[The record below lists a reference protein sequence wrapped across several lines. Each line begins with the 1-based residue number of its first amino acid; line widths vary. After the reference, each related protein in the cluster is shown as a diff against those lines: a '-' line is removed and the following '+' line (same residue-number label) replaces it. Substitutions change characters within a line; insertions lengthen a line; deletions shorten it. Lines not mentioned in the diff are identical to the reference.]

1 MFFLY
6 FSGLFYALFNRA
18 FTFSLLLIRTFLFN
32 FIHLNSI
39 NYIHNPEAV
48 NRLIALWALS
58 EGFLGGI
65 LHMAKIPFTGLVLGN
80 VAVILIT
87 LISEFSDGKGRILK
101 ATIIVL
107 IVKGIISPHTPLTAY
122 LAVSLQGLL
131 GELIFY
137 KRKFPA
143 LSALLLGFFVSLL
156 SSFQKIF
163 FLTVIFG
170 KNLWDSI
177 DLFATALFKEF
188 FGLTGSGISASYW
201 IIGAYASV
209 HIVFGTLTG
218 LYASML
224 ARRADS
230 ILKNES
236 KKNIYDV
243 NSFIGEKNNKPKKS
257 KHKKWWLKPGGI
269 LFFAISLSALVLS
282 YLYPE
287 YSFVKKDSLLI
298 MLARGVLL
306 MFLWF
311 KFVSPLLMNLFKKVL
326 DRKKNKYL
334 GEIENVV
341 NILPLFKSIIAFC
354 WKDAS
359 SEKGLKRLHGFF
371 SLALLNLLTV
381 ERIKE

>member
-1 MFFLY
+1 M
-6 FSGLFYALFNRA
+6 N
-18 FTFSLLLIRTFLFN
+18 N
-32 FIHLNSI
+32 I

-48 NRLIALWALS
+48 SRLIALWALS

-87 LISEFSDGKGRILK
+87 LISEFSDSKGAILK
-101 ATIIVL
+101 ATVIVL

-122 LAVSLQGLL
+122 LAVFLQGLL

-137 KRKFPA
+137 KRKFPV

-177 DLFATALFKEF
+177 DQFATVLFKEF

-201 IIGAYASV
+201 IIAAYASV
-209 HIVFGTLTG
+209 HIVFGIFTG

-236 KKNIYDV
+236 KKKVYDA
-243 NSFIGEKNNKPKKS
+243 NSFIGENLNKPIKS

-269 LFFAISLSALVLS
+269 LFFAISLTALVLS

-306 MFLWF
+306 MLLWF
-311 KFVSPLLMNLFKKVL
+311 KFVSPLLMNLFKKIL

-334 GEIENVV
+334 GEIESVV
-341 NILPLFKSIIAFC
+341 NTLPLFKSIIGFC

-371 SLALLNLLTV
+371 SLTLLNLLTV